1 MRTQWQFTFS
11 LRSSDDRFAVVSYAR
26 MDPSGLG
33 ERPDPGRFTA
43 RLHKMVAKNI
53 GIMYYGLP
61 ISQDPR
67 SVLYGQIDGV
77 DELDVMT
84 EYFEPR

>member
-1 MRTQWQFTFS
+1 
-11 LRSSDDRFAVVSYAR
+11 
-26 MDPSGLG
+26 
-33 ERPDPGRFTA
+33 
-43 RLHKMVAKNI
+43 MVAKNI